1 MGLKFK
7 ETTVELTDGQV
18 LHTQT
23 GEITEKPPPD
33 IQNEKPQEK
42 DKKIEKPRQLIHI
55 VMDYIAEFY
64 DLRYNTITNT
74 LEIKRRDEYETQY
87 RECNEND
94 LLCELLSNGIKVSD
108 KLLKIILGS
117 SFIEQY
123 NPFVA
128 YFEKLPK
135 WDKTQPDYITQLA
148 NHVKAK
154 DQERFNRHFKK
165 MFVRIV
171 RSVYEPAYYNKHCF
185 VLVHDKQNSGK
196 TTFCEYLCP
205 APLRDYMTSDFS
217 VSDKDGLIALTENLL
232 INLDELATLSK
243 ADINQLKS
251 FFSKTYIKV
260 RKPYARKASVA
271 HRVASFIG
279 STNNLEFLT
288 DETGSVRWLCFEIE
302 SIDWSYRQKIN
313 MDNVYAQ
320 ALYLYQNG
328 NTGQLTQEEIQE
340 NDYINRQYQVS
351 TLEMHAIQSRYE
363 PCEENDPEAIR
374 LTSSELLNEL
384 SELFKQVGHRSN
396 IIILGRALKY
406 LGYIQVTT
414 RENNIPIKKWVLK
427 KKTNVPF

>member
-1 MGLKFK
+1 
-7 ETTVELTDGQV
+7 
-18 LHTQT
+18 
-23 GEITEKPPPD
+23 
-33 IQNEKPQEK
+33 
-42 DKKIEKPRQLIHI
+42 
-55 VMDYIAEFY
+55 
-64 DLRYNTITNT
+64 
-74 LEIKRRDEYETQY
+74 
-87 RECNEND
+87 
-94 LLCELLSNGIKVSD
+94 
-108 KLLKIILGS
+108 
-117 SFIEQY
+117 
-123 NPFVA
+123 
-128 YFEKLPK
+128 
-135 WDKTQPDYITQLA
+135 
-148 NHVKAK
+148 
-154 DQERFNRHFKK
+154 
-165 MFVRIV
+165 
-171 RSVYEPAYYNKHCF
+171 
-185 VLVHDKQNSGK
+185 
-196 TTFCEYLCP
+196 
-205 APLRDYMTSDFS
+205 
-217 VSDKDGLIALTENLL
+217 GLIALTENLL